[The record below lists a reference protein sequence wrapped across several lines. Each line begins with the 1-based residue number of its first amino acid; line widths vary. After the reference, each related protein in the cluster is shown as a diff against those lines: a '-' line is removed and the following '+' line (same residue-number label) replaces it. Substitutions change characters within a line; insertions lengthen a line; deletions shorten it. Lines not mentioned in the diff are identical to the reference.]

1 MIEKWKKILSFKHL
15 VKVDKGGMNW
25 GGVGKISEWWNTHS
39 DIMEQRKTHTH
50 TNRLN
55 GGHRKRE
62 GERERLWSRRIQ
74 TKWKRERL
82 KESETHAETVGVE
95 RDHGVKTFKE
105 NGEGRE

>member
-50 TNRLN
+50 TLTDWM
-55 GGHRKRE
+55 E
-62 GERERLWSRRIQ
+62 SIEREREKERDYEVDAFKRNG
-74 TKWKRERL
+74 KERDWKRVRHMQRQSGGGERSWS
-82 KESETHAETVGVE
+82 K
-95 RDHGVKTFKE
+95 
-105 NGEGRE
+105 NI